1 MMAGQTKM
9 IIITSDEDLIRRLS
23 SNKTDNTRIV
33 DLDNNKQLTSM
44 NNNDNNIMDLAIL
57 TELSELNPKN
67 DQIFKRA
74 LNSPHHGRSK
84 QVKLSKKSLDL
95 DCAICGDRAIGFN
108 YDVLSCAS
116 CKAFFRRNA
125 NQSLEKIRC
134 LTGHGKCSVA
144 HDSHRKCPRCR
155 LDRCLNAGMR
165 KDFIRTEEE
174 KQRRKQRLE
183 ENRTISMKRSSTS
196 ESTNSSLTSPPV
208 HIVPKSQSH
217 TESFDEIDRLLMDM
231 NKDNNNIVQ
240 QNDDIN
246 GLEDM
251 LFGTLSIEDW
261 LTIENVRSLFVSNF
275 QNKVPLDTN
284 SVTDQTSGLV
294 VWSHW
299 ASQMAL
305 QFIKFFGQIDEFEKL
320 NDEDRFILI
329 KFNIYSMF
337 PLFKCYMYKSVND
350 FVLSEN
356 KACEEKHSKFIYPY
370 GTKERIHENFYNLIL
385 SFFEITEQDPTL
397 VSLLMLIFI
406 FTQGLAVSE
415 NQPPLQDE
423 LAVYR
428 AQNHYIE
435 LLWNYLINKKGE
447 TYTYKY
453 FNQLILIIFR
463 MQIVSKQSQDFFRQR
478 ILASNAIDKMAPLMQ
493 TFLNIS

>member
-1 MMAGQTKM
+1 
-9 IIITSDEDLIRRLS
+9 
-23 SNKTDNTRIV
+23 
-33 DLDNNKQLTSM
+33 
-44 NNNDNNIMDLAIL
+44 
-57 TELSELNPKN
+57 
-67 DQIFKRA
+67 
-74 LNSPHHGRSK
+74 
-84 QVKLSKKSLDL
+84 
-95 DCAICGDRAIGFN
+95 
-108 YDVLSCAS
+108 
-116 CKAFFRRNA
+116 
-125 NQSLEKIRC
+125 
-134 LTGHGKCSVA
+134 
-144 HDSHRKCPRCR
+144 
-155 LDRCLNAGMR
+155 
-165 KDFIRTEEE
+165 
-174 KQRRKQRLE
+174 
-183 ENRTISMKRSSTS
+183 
-196 ESTNSSLTSPPV
+196 
-208 HIVPKSQSH
+208 
-217 TESFDEIDRLLMDM
+217 
-231 NKDNNNIVQ
+231 
-240 QNDDIN
+240 
-246 GLEDM
+246 
-251 LFGTLSIEDW
+251 
-261 LTIENVRSLFVSNF
+261 VRSLFVSNF

-305 QFIKFFGQIDEFEKL
+305 QFIKFFGQIEEFEKL
-320 NDEDRFILI
+320 NDDDRFILI

-350 FVLSEN
+350 FVSSEN

-370 GTKERIHENFYNLIL
+370 GTKERIHENFHNLIL

-478 ILASNAIDKMAPLMQ
+478 VLASNAMDKMAPLMQ

>member
-1 MMAGQTKM
+1 
-9 IIITSDEDLIRRLS
+9 
-23 SNKTDNTRIV
+23 
-33 DLDNNKQLTSM
+33 
-44 NNNDNNIMDLAIL
+44 MDLAIL

-84 QVKLSKKSLDL
+84 QVKLSKKSLGL

-108 YDVLSCAS
+108 YNVLSCGS
-116 CKAFFRRNA
+116 CKAFFLRSA
-125 NQSLEKIRC
+125 NQPLEKLRC
-134 LTGHGKCSVA
+134 LTGHRKCIVA
-144 HDSHRKCPRCR
+144 HDSLRKCPRCR

-183 ENRTISMKRSSTS
+183 ENRTISMKRSSIT
-196 ESTNSSLTSPPV
+196 ESTNSSLTSPPAHV
-208 HIVPKSQSH
+208 VAKSGSY
-217 TESFDEIDRLLMDM
+217 TDPLDDIDRLLMDV
-231 NKDNNNIVQ
+231 NKDDNNIFHE
-240 QNDDIN
+240 NDDLNEI
-246 GLEDM
+246 EDM
-251 LFGTLSIEDW
+251 LFRTLPIDDW
-261 LTIENVRSLFVSNF
+261 LTIENIRSLFVSNF
-275 QNKVPLDTN
+275 QNNQPSDTN
-284 SVTDQTSGLV
+284 GVTDPDSALV

-299 ASQMAL
+299 ASQMTL

-329 KFNIYSMF
+329 KFNIYSVF
-337 PLFKCYMYKSVND
+337 PLYKCYIHKSVND
-350 FVLSEN
+350 FHSSEDEER
-356 KACEEKHSKFIYPY
+356 EEKHCKFVYPY
-370 GTKERIHENFYNLIL
+370 GTKERIHERFYNVIL
-385 SFFEITEQDPTL
+385 SFFKITEQDPTV

-406 FTQGLAVSE
+406 FSQGLSMNE
-415 NQPPLQDE
+415 EQPYLQDE

-447 TYTYKY
+447 TNTYKY
-453 FNQLILIIFR
+453 FNELLLIIFR
-463 MQIVSKQSQDFFRQR
+463 MQIVSKESREYFRQR
-478 ILASNAIDKMAPLMQ
+478 FLASNAMDKMAPLMQ